1 MYLDIGTN
9 NLDVGRHIKLPDNA
23 ITFTCT
29 QDGNAT
35 NHSYPRSTDY
45 ASGKSLT
52 VLEIGDSTF
61 TATGAAYVPSTG
73 VLTLTVPNHG
83 FANGDNIQIVNNSL
97 NFTCDMDNN
106 YTVHSYPRVSD
117 PAANKYL
124 PVGNVTTNTFTVNVG
139 TTGTVNFTPTNVAY
153 NPVTGNMV
161 LTLGEGHGLVTG
173 SHLKIQPNSL
183 TFTCEEDDNAT
194 NHSYPRTTT
203 STHTVTGAEYNGTT
217 GIMTLTIPQH
227 GFSNGDQIKI
237 ADNGVTF
244 TCAQDGN
251 ATNHSYPRSSDPA
264 SNSWLEISNVT
275 ANTFKVQV
283 LLSDGIPS
291 TNVTAHTFVSA
302 TSGGV
307 TWKKDRACD
316 VPLEVTAATATTVT
330 VNVLASGR
338 TPSTN
343 TTAHTFWQ
351 VLQPTQSLQVTI
363 SHIYKCSCRRDQI

>member
-1 MYLDIGTN
+1 
-9 NLDVGRHIKLPDNA
+9 
-23 ITFTCT
+23 
-29 QDGNAT
+29 
-35 NHSYPRSTDY
+35 
-45 ASGKSLT
+45 
-52 VLEIGDSTF
+52 
-61 TATGAAYVPSTG
+61 
-73 VLTLTVPNHG
+73 
-83 FANGDNIQIVNNSL
+83 
-97 NFTCDMDNN
+97 MDNN

-251 ATNHSYPRSSDPA
+251 QTNHSYPRSSDPA
-264 SNSWLEISNVT
+264 SNSFWLEI
-275 ANTFKVQV
+275 
-283 LLSDGIPS
+283 
-291 TNVTAHTFVSA
+291 
-302 TSGGV
+302 
-307 TWKKDRACD
+307 
-316 VPLEVTAATATTVT
+316 
-330 VNVLASGR
+330 
-338 TPSTN
+338 
-343 TTAHTFWQ
+343 
-351 VLQPTQSLQVTI
+351 
-363 SHIYKCSCRRDQI
+363 